1 MQPAEYYQIGGFR
14 AHLRDNS
21 NDALAAK
28 LMDRD
33 GAEFVLGIKPSGA
46 SYLLLPRDRFIAM
59 RLGRPRDR
67 PYSASEYESLSPVQ
81 YPTKLDLATKFA
93 MLTSNKKATDGRPRD
108 RSKANTAYTARGD
121 GLSPDGIARSSFEHQ
136 RVLYRLCQNSIER
149 PYDYALKLAPWFQEV
164 RIFAFAFNTW
174 ASDSRSLDERQ
185 ADPRVLD
192 VGWTEFIS
200 PTDSDDLKPLS
211 TSHYIVEE
219 ERYLSNPGRKKLV
232 LPDVTQYMLRES
244 IRNILQH
251 VFNQGSSIPPKVV
264 LVHDEKMTR
273 CVLQSF
279 GVDTSG
285 WEIGIKALLYH
296 PNAGGGSTLPQAH
309 DSKTDFRGWPG
320 YRSRE
325 RSLSPRRRRVAEP
338 KARPRSPPAP
348 QRPPPAYIVDVRQMY
363 QTMMQIPARDDSIL
377 MTAKALAVRDTAP
390 VRGEDDQPIYEDV
403 DPSLW
408 WRRLLGYMW
417 EDMANSIAI
426 DEQRALRQRFSKEE
440 PIDSYPVASDSTR
453 QAEEYDPNDMVQPSA
468 QRGAQGKAFKPVE
481 MFDSEDEDDDW

>member
-1 MQPAEYYQIGGFR
+1 MQPVEYYQIGGFR

-28 LMDRD
+28 LMGRD

-46 SYLLLPRDRFIAM
+46 SYLLLPRDKFMAM
-59 RLGRPRDR
+59 RLGRPKDR
-67 PYSASEYESLSPVQ
+67 PYLASEYESLSPVQ
-81 YPTKLDLATKFA
+81 YPTKLDLASKFA
-93 MLTSNKKATDGRPRD
+93 LLTSNKKATDGRPRD

-136 RVLYRLCQNSIER
+136 RVFYRLCQDAIER
-149 PYDYALKLAPWFQEV
+149 PSDYALRLAPWFHQV
-164 RIFAFAFNTW
+164 RIFSFAFNTW
-174 ASDSRSLDERQ
+174 ASDTRSLDERQ

-219 ERYLSNPGRKKLV
+219 ERYLGNPGRQKLL
-232 LPDVTQYMLRES
+232 LPDVSQYMPRGA
-244 IRNILQH
+244 IRDILQQ
-251 VFNQGSSIPPKVV
+251 VFKQEDSMPPKLV

-285 WEIGIKALLYH
+285 WEIGIKALLH
-296 PNAGGGSTLPQAH
+296 SPEARGSSGRYRYG
-309 DSKTDFRGWPG
+309 DSKVDTRGWQRDRP
-320 YRSRE
+320 RE
-325 RSLSPRRRRVAEP
+325 RSLSPRRGNSADSTG
-338 KARPRSPPAP
+338 RPRSPPIP

-403 DPSLW
+403 NLSFW
-408 WRRLLGYMW
+408 LLGYMW

-440 PIDSYPVASDSTR
+440 PVDSYAVAFEDMG
-453 QAEEYDPNDMVQPSA
+453 QEEEFDPNDMVQSNA
-468 QRGAQGKAFKPVE
+468 QRGAQGKASKPVE